1 MCMHKNGHCEVHGV
15 FSTAM
20 CVHCWSSER
29 SRRAAVSCCFC
40 EAPVS
45 AQPGPVRPAPLRL
58 RELHRKVGPGS
69 RVFGENI
76 TRSSLQCV
84 PRRVRVGRAQ
94 GGPTN
99 GSAQCGGKQPVRA
112 HRLFPVPIAV
122 SRVSVGSQGYQGWDS
137 TGQGGM
143 RGCGA
148 SAEGAGSGRAELRC

>member
-20 CVHCWSSER
+20 CAHCWSSER
-29 SRRAAVSCCFC
+29 SRRAVVSCCFC

-45 AQPGPVRPAPLRL
+45 AQTSPARPAPLHL
-58 RELHRKVGPGS
+58 REPHRKVGPGGH
-69 RVFGENI
+69 VFGENI

-84 PRRVRVGRAQ
+84 PRRVRMGRAR

-99 GSAQCGGKQPVRA
+99 GSAQCGGKQPDRA

-122 SRVSVGSQGYQGWDS
+122 SRVSVGSQGYRGWDG

-143 RGCGA
+143 RGCRA
-148 SAEGAGSGRAELRC
+148 SNGPHGRSRLRQG